1 MVMAVSAITKKQSSE
16 MAKRKYMGHKKDI
29 KVHGLRA
36 ANSIGRG
43 NSTGYDRKEPTFCSY
58 A

>member
-1 MVMAVSAITKKQSSE
+1 

-36 ANSIGRG
+36 AYSIGRG
-43 NSTGYDRKEPTFCSY
+43 DSAGYYREGPTFCSY